1 MRSKKGWFTGL
12 SLIMSLGLVLSGC
25 GSSGQSGQQAG
36 GDNGAKQ
43 GGETPP
49 AQTATPPKVSTEP
62 VTMSFLQTSAAMT
75 DEEFAKWIV
84 APVKKKYPNIT
95 LNLVRQD
102 KIDKLAEFVTAG
114 NMPDI
119 IYAGPVSARE
129 IVDLK
134 AADDL
139 NAQIKQNNID
149 IAKFD
154 PVGIEAIQQLAD
166 GKEMYAL
173 PMGLNFSIMYY
184 NKDIFDKFAVSYPKD
199 GLTWDDAIELAK
211 RVTRTEDGVEYR
223 GLAINGNSN
232 RLGEQLSL
240 PMVDP
245 KTLKGVL
252 QTDKWKL
259 VMQTYQKLYTI
270 PGNYLEPKDGVNAFE
285 KDRYVAM
292 FAGMSARI
300 GELEQMQ
307 NQGNPMNWDMAT
319 TPTFKEA
326 PKMVFGNGPYYL
338 MQSTNSKHKN
348 EVFAIIDLLTQ
359 DEEQTMISKQA
370 RRSALKD
377 KKYQDIF
384 GTELASMKGKN
395 IAAVF
400 KMTPAP
406 LPPTTIY
413 ETDGFNQVVA
423 AGRLVAKDPAL
434 DVNTVL
440 RDAEEKLNKAI
451 EAKK

>member
-1 MRSKKGWFTGL
+1 
-12 SLIMSLGLVLSGC
+12 
-25 GSSGQSGQQAG
+25 
-36 GDNGAKQ
+36 
-43 GGETPP
+43 
-49 AQTATPPKVSTEP
+49 
-62 VTMSFLQTSAAMT
+62 
-75 DEEFAKWIV
+75 
-84 APVKKKYPNIT
+84 
-95 LNLVRQD
+95 
-102 KIDKLAEFVTAG
+102 
-114 NMPDI
+114 
-119 IYAGPVSARE
+119 
-129 IVDLK
+129 
-134 AADDL
+134 
-139 NAQIKQNNID
+139 
-149 IAKFD
+149 
-154 PVGIEAIQQLAD
+154 
-166 GKEMYAL
+166 MYAL

-184 NKDIFDKFAVSYPKD
+184 NKDIFDKFAVPYPKD
-199 GLTWDDAIELAK
+199 GLTWDEAIEQAK
-211 RVTRTEDGVEYR
+211 RLTRTEDGIDFR

-270 PGNYLEPKDGVNAFE
+270 PGNFLEPAQGVAAFE

-300 GELEQMQ
+300 GELEQLQ

-338 MQSTNSKHKN
+338 MQSTTSKHKD
-348 EVFAIIDLLTQ
+348 EAFAVIDLLTQ
-359 DEEQTMISKQA
+359 DDEQTMISKQA
-370 RRSALKD
+370 RRSSLKD

-384 GTELASMKGKN
+384 GTELVSMKGKN

-423 AGRLVAKDPAL
+423 AGRLVAKDASL

-440 RDAEEKLNKAI
+440 REAEEKLNKAI